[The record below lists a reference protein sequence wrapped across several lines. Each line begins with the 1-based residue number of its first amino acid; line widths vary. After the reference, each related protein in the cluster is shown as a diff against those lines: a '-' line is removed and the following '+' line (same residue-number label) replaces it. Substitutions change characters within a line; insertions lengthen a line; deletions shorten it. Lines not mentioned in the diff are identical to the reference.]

1 MGFGVKRAY
10 ADISPEG
17 GSGPAVRRARS
28 RVVGMGVAAGQRAS
42 VSVVVAD
49 ADTAISAGSG
59 DVPVLA
65 TPRLL
70 ALAEAAAVA
79 AIAPHLAPGMT
90 SVGTSA
96 SLEHRRASPVGT
108 EVVVE
113 AELTEVD
120 GRRLMFSFIA
130 RESPRRPGGGAGA
143 GEAAGS
149 GAGAGEAAGSGAGA
163 GKDGDEDLVVGA

>member
-1 MGFGVKRAY
+1 MG
-10 ADISPEG
+10 I
-17 GSGPAVRRARS
+17 
-28 RVVGMGVAAGQRAS
+28 AAGQRAA
-42 VSVVVAD
+42 VSAVVAD

-96 SLEHRRASPVGT
+96 SLEHRRASPVGA

-130 RESPRRPGGGAGA
+130 RESARRPGGGAGE
-143 GEAAGS
+143 GGGS
-149 GAGAGEAAGSGAGA
+149 AAGAGENAGSAAGA
-163 GKDGDEDLVVGA
+163 GEDGDEDLVVGAGTVERVMVDRAVFLARAAGHRP

>member
-1 MGFGVKRAY
+1 MA
-10 ADISPEG
+10 I
-17 GSGPAVRRARS
+17 AV
-28 RVVGMGVAAGQRAS
+28 GQRAS

-49 ADTAISAGSG
+49 ADTAIQAGSG

-70 ALAEAAAVA
+70 ALAEAATVA
-79 AIAPHLAPGMT
+79 AISPQLPSGMT

-96 SLEHRRASPVGT
+96 SLEHRRASPVGA

-120 GRRLMFSFIA
+120 GRRLVFSFIA
-130 RESPRRPGGGAGA
+130 RECGQPGPGDDDGG
-143 GEAAGS
+143 
-149 GAGAGEAAGSGAGA
+149 
-163 GKDGDEDLVVGA
+163 DRVVGAGTVERVLVDREVFLARAAADHRR

>member
-1 MGFGVKRAY
+1 MT
-10 ADISPEG
+10 I
-17 GSGPAVRRARS
+17 
-28 RVVGMGVAAGQRAS
+28 AAGQRAS
-42 VSVVVAD
+42 VSAVVAD
-49 ADTAISAGSG
+49 ADTAIQAGSG

-70 ALAEAAAVA
+70 ALAEAATVA

-113 AELTEVD
+113 AELTEVE

-130 RESPRRPGGGAGA
+130 RESARRAGGAAAGQGA
-143 GEAAGS
+143 GRATRADE
-149 GAGAGEAAGSGAGA
+149 
-163 GKDGDEDLVVGA
+163 DGGEDLVVGAGTMERVLVDRAAFVARAAGHRP

>member
-1 MGFGVKRAY
+1 
-10 ADISPEG
+10 
-17 GSGPAVRRARS
+17 
-28 RVVGMGVAAGQRAS
+28 MGVAAGQRAS

-79 AIAPHLAPGMT
+79 AIAPQLAPGMT

-96 SLEHRRASPVGT
+96 SLEHRRASPVGA

-113 AELTEVD
+113 AELTEID

-130 RESPRRPGGGAGA
+130 RETARQPGPGAAPVGGAG
-143 GEAAGS
+143 
-149 GAGAGEAAGSGAGA
+149 GAGG
-163 GKDGDEDLVVGA
+163 DGDQDLVVGAGTLERVLVDRAAFLARAASHRP